1 MREKNA
7 ATNATHKV
15 NPLRVRKILFLCA
28 VIFVTM
34 LSTAQSVIP
43 LYENNQV
50 KGAIGCNRKEIV
62 TKDSLNGR
70 IHIDHVVQPSLTLY
84 RPAAV
89 NKARSA
95 VIVCPG
101 GSYINLSM
109 THEGYE
115 VAEQLNKHGITA
127 FVLKYRLPNDS
138 CMQQRET
145 GPLQDLQ
152 QAIILVK
159 ARAREWGI
167 DSSRVGVLGFS
178 AGGHLVSTSLTHFY
192 TCYADNPMNI
202 SVRPAFGVLI
212 YPVISFQEEIAHK
225 FSRENLL
232 GKNAAQEK
240 MNFFSSE
247 KQVTS
252 QTPPCFLVHPE
263 DDKTVPVKNS
273 IYFYEALINN
283 KIKGELLI
291 YQSGGHGFG
300 LVNPSTKESWM
311 DQLIPWLQ
319 LNGFHQPCFP
329 SSRFLTRPKAA
340 KTISSVAFQ
349 KLPSFNHCFKIR
361 FCFSVADAVG
371 TIRTLGC

>member
-1 MREKNA
+1 
-7 ATNATHKV
+7 
-15 NPLRVRKILFLCA
+15 
-28 VIFVTM
+28 M

-50 KGAIGCNRKEIV
+50 KGAIGCNRKEII
-62 TKDSLNGR
+62 TKDSLTGR

-115 VAEQLNKHGITA
+115 VAEQLNKYGITA

-159 ARAREWGI
+159 ARAKEWGI
-167 DSSRVGVLGFS
+167 DSSKVGVLGFS
-178 AGGHLVSTSLTHFY
+178 AGGHLVSTSLTHFN
-192 TCYADNPMNI
+192 TSYADNPMNI

-232 GKNAAQEK
+232 GKNATQEK

-263 DDKTVPVKNS
+263 NDNTVPVKNS

-283 KIKGELLI
+283 KVKGELLI

-319 LNGFHQPCFP
+319 LNGFHQP
-329 SSRFLTRPKAA
+329 
-340 KTISSVAFQ
+340 
-349 KLPSFNHCFKIR
+349 
-361 FCFSVADAVG
+361 
-371 TIRTLGC
+371 

>member
-1 MREKNA
+1 M
-7 ATNATHKV
+7 
-15 NPLRVRKILFLCA
+15 
-28 VIFVTM
+28 
-34 LSTAQSVIP
+34 
-43 LYENNQV
+43 
-50 KGAIGCNRKEIV
+50 
-62 TKDSLNGR
+62 
-70 IHIDHVVQPSLTLY
+70 
-84 RPAAV
+84 

-159 ARAREWGI
+159 AHAKEWGI
-167 DSSRVGVLGFS
+167 DSSKVGVLGFS
-178 AGGHLVSTSLTHFY
+178 AGGHLVSTSLTHFN

-212 YPVISFQEEIAHK
+212 YPVISFQDEIAHK

-232 GKNAAQEK
+232 GKNATQEK
-240 MNFFSSE
+240 MNFYSSE

-263 DDKTVPVKNS
+263 DDNTVPVKNS

-283 KIKGELLI
+283 KVKGELLV

-319 LNGFHQPCFP
+319 LNGFHQP
-329 SSRFLTRPKAA
+329 
-340 KTISSVAFQ
+340 
-349 KLPSFNHCFKIR
+349 
-361 FCFSVADAVG
+361 
-371 TIRTLGC
+371 